1 MEESDSDLDYGRD
14 SDDSDDDYEEGFK
27 PWQQKQ
33 KKVSQLAKSSD
44 DESMG
49 VEEDQQMP
57 GGASERR
64 TEDVEAELEDY
75 TKVWIPRRRLI
86 RWCNEPFFGKAVKN
100 FYVRLGIGRDNKT
113 QKACYRLC
121 RINGVKSKD
130 EYTFPQN
137 ENQQKPVSGLPVCAS
152 LCFTH
157 LQLSHT
163 ITFIS
168 T

>member
-14 SDDSDDDYEEGFK
+14 SDDSDDDYEDEFK
-27 PWQQKQ
+27 PWQQK
-33 KKVSQLAKSSD
+33 KKAVQLAKSSD

-49 VEEDQQMP
+49 VDDDQPTP
-57 GGASERR
+57 GQSERR
-64 TEDVEAELEDY
+64 TEDAEAELEDY

-86 RWCNEPFFGKAVKN
+86 RWCNEPFFEKAVKD

-121 RINGVKSKD
+121 KISGVKTKD

-137 ENQQKPVSGLPVCAS
+137 ENQKPVSGIPVHHFAIRNMS
-152 LCFTH
+152 TF
-157 LQLSHT
+157 SH
-163 ITFIS
+163 IFS
-168 T
+168 HFYAHFV